1 MAERFFD
8 SEIVTEAIQDIVEM
22 QNQVLIFAQ
31 YGEYASIAEQKE
43 NLELLK
49 ALHSKQKN
57 MCFRCI
63 LSEDPDA
70 KQLLAEV
77 LDHFRDFGHDIDPS
91 NPMEVF
97 DKVRRDLDNLE
108 KELDFCEK
116 YGYFPDDE
124 PGGENPP
131 SSEL

>member
-1 MAERFFD
+1 MTERFFD

-22 QNQVLIFAQ
+22 QNQVMIFAQ
-31 YGEYASIAEQKE
+31 YGEYASIAEQRE

-49 ALHSKQKN
+49 VLHSKQRN

-63 LSEDPDA
+63 LSGDPDA

-77 LDHFRDFGHDIDPS
+77 LDHFREHGHDI
-91 NPMEVF
+91 NPDNPLAVF
-97 DKVRRDLDNLE
+97 DKVREDLDNVE

-116 YGYFPDDE
+116 YGYFSDEE
-124 PGGENPP
+124 PGGETPP
-131 SSEL
+131 HQK